1 MDLNWTPEV
10 IADLVVGS
18 TLIVLILLTFA
29 IPKTKRI
36 LSLFCIRLSFIC
48 LSFFFLLGSLAI
60 LFLNL
65 LLMKLSVIFL
75 FPACIFLI
83 IGVNYSM
90 KDSFYSISL
99 FPVFFLGALL
109 CYLVFQPGTI
119 ELRVINGIQTFYW
132 VGLFNIIAYSLI
144 AIFAIYTFYWGLK
157 TWISAPFLIKKE
169 ATIFFFGTNI
179 FTITGVII
187 STLTSWDPNLEILG
201 VVLGDIFTLIGI
213 LFFLISISREP
224 KLLYILP
231 FTVYRILVKDKEG
244 YPLFDH
250 DWSKTDISELM
261 FTGFIN
267 AIQVMSEEVIKK
279 GGLVDIHLK
288 EGILILYES
297 ELFTVGL
304 VASKSSKLLRESLV
318 NFSNDFQKMFEREL
332 KKSVRDMAKYES
344 AYELIEKYFSNFPY
358 RIITSKNYP
367 LLLSGK
373 FMKIPLEL
381 DNKLKKFITDEE
393 DYEFIKS
400 ELYKYP
406 PSQSEDFLKLYDE
419 IKENLDKLPK
429 EDYEHLDLEYDE
441 DT

>member
-10 IADLVVGS
+10 IAELVAG
-18 TLIVLILLTFA
+18 IVVFFLALLTY
-29 IPKTKRI
+29 ISPKTKKI
-36 LSLFCIRLSFIC
+36 KSLFYIRLSLLFIT
-48 LSFFFLLGSLAI
+48 LFFLLSGISI
-60 LFLNL
+60 LILDIWL
-65 LLMKLSVIFL
+65 HKLSAIFII
-75 FPACIFLI
+75 PACVFLT
-83 IGVNYSM
+83 IGINYSM
-90 KDSFYSISL
+90 KDSYFSLNLAAVLCIGTLFSYLVLQPDAIQLSISSGYKTL
-99 FPVFFLGALL
+99 A
-109 CYLVFQPGTI
+109 
-119 ELRVINGIQTFYW
+119 W
-132 VGLFNIIAYSLI
+132 VGLFEIIGNLLLFIYSVS
-144 AIFAIYTFYWGLK
+144 TFYWALK
-157 TWISAPFLIKKE
+157 TWINAPFLIKKE
-169 ATIFFFGTNI
+169 AFFAVIGIFFA
-179 FTITGVII
+179 VII
-187 STLTSWDPNLEILG
+187 SFVITILDSLFPNLAMWFIAI
-201 VVLGDIFTLIGI
+201 GDIFATIGTLIFI
-213 LFFLISISREP
+213 ISIIREP

-231 FTVYRILVKDKEG
+231 FTVNRILVKDKEG

-250 DWSKTDISELM
+250 DWSETDINDLM

-267 AIQVMSEEVIKK
+267 AVQVMSEEVIKK
-279 GGLVDIHLK
+279 GGLVDIKLK

-297 ELFTVGL
+297 ELITVGL

-332 KKSVRDMAKYES
+332 KNSVRDMSKYES

-373 FMKIPLEL
+373 FVKIPLEL

-406 PSQSEDFLKLYDE
+406 PGQSEDFLKLYDE
-419 IKENLDKLPK
+419 IKKDLDKLPK

-441 DT
+441 DA